1 MFGEPTSTRASA
13 LARLYAPPAGVFDE
27 TKAEDGVLRPH
38 WQRFFELL
46 DAMGPGE
53 LNQRWQK
60 AQHLLHENGVSYN
73 VYGDPQGMERPW
85 SLSPIPVLIAQQEW
99 LGIEEGL
106 AQRARVLDALLHDLY
121 GPQRM
126 LTEGLLPPELVFEN
140 PCFLRACHGM
150 NVPRDRWLPLYGAD
164 LLRMPNGQ
172 FAVLEDRTQA
182 PSGAGYAL
190 ENRLVI
196 SSVLSEAFRE
206 CNVERLALFFRALRD
221 TLQSLAP
228 HNRDNPRI
236 VLLTPGPYNATY
248 FEQAFLANYLGYTLV
263 NGGDLTVREDRVYLK
278 TLGGLQQVDVILR
291 RVNDDYCDP
300 LELRPESVLGVPG
313 LGQAARAGN
322 VAIASPLGTGL
333 LQTHAI
339 LPYLGRLAKALLGEE
354 LKLSSV
360 PTFWCGD
367 PQGLAEAAERFDDV
381 VVRRTYPEGFVQAVF
396 TAELDRARK
405 AELLAEIRARP
416 RQFVVQERV
425 HPSTA
430 PLLTDGALHPRSLV
444 LRCFAV
450 AGRDEYVVMPGGLSR
465 VASGKRGTEV
475 SMQLGAGSKDTW
487 VVSTEPVSHFSLLP
501 PINRPVELSRGGSD
515 LPSRAADNLFWLG
528 RYAERAE
535 GVARLARVV
544 AQRLGDLVNE
554 QELENSFEF
563 VPLMRT
569 LNAQTALN
577 YAAPLMAGST
587 TSLDAATQQ
596 LLTAVFDDQ
605 GVGTLKA
612 VVRSTLRAGRL
623 VRDRISTDTW
633 RVLAALDDELQGSE
647 NDLEHG
653 TLAKLYDMLNRVVLR
668 LAAFSGLVMES
679 MTKGQA
685 WRFLDMGR
693 RLERALTL
701 VTLLRASLGEISP
714 REGPLL
720 ETVLDIADSGMTYRR
735 RYLATLQVGPVVDLL
750 LTDETNPRSVI
761 FQLDALVAHIATL
774 PATTSRLRT
783 PQERIALSLLNDL
796 KLTDIEQTCA
806 LDERGERA
814 ALSRLL
820 VDFATRI
827 PALSDSLSDRYL
839 NHATVSR
846 HLKRDPAQGAFDKE
860 KDSGL
865 FDRPG
870 NYDGG
875 DP

>member
-1 MFGEPTSTRASA
+1 MFGEPSSTRASA
-13 LARLYAPPAGVFDE
+13 LTRSYAPPAGVFDE
-27 TKAEDGVLRPH
+27 TKSEDGALRPH
-38 WQRFFELL
+38 WRRFFELL
-46 DAMGPGE
+46 DAMNPGE
-53 LNQRWQK
+53 LHQRWQK

-85 SLSPIPVLIAQQEW
+85 SLSPIPVLISSDEW
-99 LGIEEGL
+99 RGIQEGL
-106 AQRARVLDALLHDLY
+106 TQRARLLDALLRDLY

-126 LTEGLLPPELVFEN
+126 LIEGNLPPELVFEN

-150 NVPRDRWLPLYGAD
+150 SVPRGCWLPLYGAD
-164 LLRMPNGQ
+164 LVRLSDGH

-196 SSVLSEAFRE
+196 SSVLPEAFRE

-228 HNRDNPRI
+228 RNRDNPRI

-248 FEQAFLANYLGYTLV
+248 FEQAFLASYLGYTLV

-278 TLGGLQQVDVILR
+278 TLGGLQPVDVILR

-300 LELRPESVLGVPG
+300 LELRPDSVLGVPG
-313 LGQAARAGN
+313 LVQAARAGN

-339 LPYLGRLAKALLGEE
+339 LPYLARLCRALLGED
-354 LKLSSV
+354 LRLPSV
-360 PTFWCGD
+360 RTFWCGD
-367 PQGLAEAAERFDDV
+367 AEGLSETARRFDDV
-381 VVRRTYPEGFVQAVF
+381 VVRPTFSEGFVPAIF
-396 TAELDRARK
+396 TAELDRKRR
-405 AELLAEIRARP
+405 AELLSEIRARP
-416 RQFVVQERV
+416 RKFVVQERV
-425 HPSTA
+425 RPSTA
-430 PLLTDGALHPRSLV
+430 PLLTDDHLTPRSLV
-444 LRCFAV
+444 MRCFTV
-450 AGRDEYVVMPGGLSR
+450 AGRDDHVVMPGGLSR
-465 VASGKRGTEV
+465 VASGRSGTEV

-487 VVSTEPVSHFSLLP
+487 VVAREPVSHFTLLP
-501 PINRPVELSRGGSD
+501 PTNRPVELSRGGSD

-535 GVARLARVV
+535 GVARLSRVI
-544 AQRLGDLVNE
+544 AQRLSELVSE
-554 QELENSFEF
+554 HDLENSSEF

-577 YAAPLMAGST
+577 YAAPLAAGCT
-587 TSLDAATQQ
+587 NSLDAATRQ
-596 LLTAVFDDQ
+596 LVAAIFDEQ
-605 GVGTLKA
+605 GAGTLKA

-633 RVLAALDDELQGSE
+633 RVLAALDDELHGVEQ
-647 NDLEHG
+647 DLAFD
-653 TLAKLYDMLNRVVLR
+653 TLGKISDVLNRVILR

-679 MTKGQA
+679 MTRGQA

-693 RLERALTL
+693 RLERALSL
-701 VTLLRASLGEISP
+701 VTLLRGNLGEVSA

-720 ETVLDIADSGMTYRR
+720 EAVLEIADSGMTYRR
-735 RYLATLQVGPVVDLL
+735 RYLATLQVAPVVDLL

-761 FQLDALVAHIATL
+761 YQLEALVSQIVTL
-774 PATTSRLRT
+774 PSARGRMRT

-796 KLTDIEQTCA
+796 KLTDVEQICA
-806 LDERGERA
+806 IDARGARV
-814 ALSRLL
+814 ALTDLL

-846 HLKRDPAQGAFDKE
+846 HLKVQGAPEAHDATA
-860 KDSGL
+860 DM
-865 FDRPG
+865 R
-870 NYDGG
+870 GG
-875 DP
+875 ES

>member
-1 MFGEPTSTRASA
+1 MFGEPSSTRASA
-13 LARLYAPPAGVFDE
+13 LAGLYTPPDGVFDE
-27 TKAEDGVLRPH
+27 TRSADGDLRPH
-38 WQRFFELL
+38 WRRFFEML
-46 DAMGPGE
+46 DALGPDE
-53 LNQRWQK
+53 LHRRWQK

-85 SLSPIPVLIAQQEW
+85 SLSPIPVLLDAAEW
-99 LGIEEGL
+99 HVIQSGL
-106 AQRARVLDALLHDLY
+106 AQRARLLDALLKDLY

-126 LTEGLLPPELVFEN
+126 LLEGHLPAELVFEN
-140 PCFLRACHGM
+140 PCFLRACHGL

-164 LLRMPNGQ
+164 LVRLPHGG

-190 ENRLVI
+190 ENRIVI
-196 SSVLSEAFRE
+196 SSVLPEAFRE

-263 NGGDLTVREDRVYLK
+263 NGADLTVREDRVYLK

-300 LELRPESVLGVPG
+300 LELRPDSVLGVPG
-313 LGQAARAGN
+313 LVQAARAGN
-322 VAIASPLGTGL
+322 VAIASPLGTGI

-339 LPYLGRLAKALLGEE
+339 LPYLDRLARALLGEE
-354 LKLSSV
+354 LRLPSV
-360 PTFWCGD
+360 RTFWCGD
-367 PQGLAEAAERFDDV
+367 PDGLAEATQRFDDV
-381 VVRRTYPEGFVQAVF
+381 VVRRTYAEGFVQAVF
-396 TAELDRARK
+396 TAELTREQRAG
-405 AELLAEIRARP
+405 LLAEARTRP
-416 RQFVVQERV
+416 RKFVVQERV
-425 HPSTA
+425 HPSTT
-430 PLLTDGALHPRSLV
+430 PLFSQGALAPRSLV
-444 LRCFAV
+444 MRCFAV
-450 AGRDEYVVMPGGLSR
+450 AGRDEYMVMPGGLSR
-465 VASGKRGTEV
+465 VASGESGTEV

-487 VVSTEPVSHFSLLP
+487 IVSREPVTHFSLLP

-544 AQRLGDLVNE
+544 AQRLRDLAS
-554 QELENSFEF
+554 QDELESSLEF

-569 LNAQTALN
+569 LTAQTSLN
-577 YAAPLMAGST
+577 YAAPLTAGTT
-587 TSLDAATQQ
+587 TSLEAATQQ
-596 LLTAVFDDQ
+596 LVTAIFDEH
-605 GVGTLKA
+605 GAATLKA

-633 RVLAALDDELQGSE
+633 RVLAALDDELHGAEQ
-647 NDLEHG
+647 DLASD
-653 TLAKLYDMLNRVVLR
+653 TLGKVSDVLNRVVLR
-668 LAAFSGLVMES
+668 LAAFSGLAMES
-679 MTKGQA
+679 MTRGQS

-693 RLERALTL
+693 RLERALSL
-701 VTLLRASLGEISP
+701 VTLLRGSMGETTP
-714 REGPLL
+714 RESSLL
-720 ETVLDIADSGMTYRR
+720 EAVLEIADSGMTYRR
-735 RYLATLQVGPVVDLL
+735 RYLATLQAAPVVDLL

-761 FQLDALVAHIATL
+761 FQLDALASHIATL
-774 PATTSRLRT
+774 PSAPGRMRT

-796 KLTDIEQTCA
+796 KLTDVEQSCA
-806 LDERGERA
+806 LNERGERP
-814 ALSRLL
+814 ALAQLL

-839 NHATVSR
+839 NHATMSR
-846 HLKRDPAQGAFDKE
+846 HLKLQDPHDPFASKPDMG
-860 KDSGL
+860 
-865 FDRPG
+865 
-870 NYDGG
+870 GG
-875 DP
+875 DT